1 VRPNFLLF
9 LLIAAVGLAGCAGN
23 EASDPPRQPKA
34 NAAWRK
40 SLGDASFVTL
50 AAGETRQFNV
60 TPDLQTFGFP
70 EGISYF
76 VVIALARSDAAR
88 TLTLRTLPVN
98 PLRVRETHVFVPR
111 VAVVAPDG
119 SVRRYVELEFQ
130 PNTQWIVQR
139 LIARNVGWQGSFTV
153 AAGET
158 RFAVYTA
165 TLLPQTL
172 RLPLIDEPG
181 GYWYV
186 PSGPTGVVEITLNAN

>member
-1 VRPNFLLF
+1 MVFRFLL
-9 LLIAAVGLAGCAGN
+9 LVAVIGLTGCASN
-23 EASDPPRQPKA
+23 EATEQPHQPKA

-40 SLGDASFVTL
+40 SLGEATFITL
-50 AAGETRQFNV
+50 AAGETRQFKI

-76 VVIALARSDAAR
+76 VGIALARSDAPR
-88 TLTLRTLPVN
+88 TLALRTLPLD
-98 PLRVRETHVFVPR
+98 PLRPRETHVFVPR

-119 SVRRYVELEFQ
+119 SVSRYVELEFQ

-139 LIARNVGWQGSFTV
+139 LIARNVGWQGSL
-153 AAGET
+153 ALAPGES
-158 RFAVYTA
+158 RIAVYTA

-172 RLPLIDEPG
+172 RLPMPDEPG

-186 PSGPTGVVEITLNAN
+186 PSGPTGVIEVTLDSP